1 MIALNQATFADHRE
15 AGSLDTEEMSRY
27 QSEPWFDA
35 DGIFIVEDQE
45 GTAVGFCWTKVHPS
59 GDGEIFRIAV
69 DPQNQGRGLG
79 VALLDA
85 GFSYLAGQNDVQR
98 GVLWVD
104 AANKPALALYRSIG
118 MTRDG
123 SNREFSPG

>member
-1 MIALNQATFADHRE
+1 MI
-15 AGSLDTEEMSRY
+15 
-27 QSEPWFDA
+27 
-35 DGIFIVEDQE
+35 
-45 GTAVGFCWTKVHPS
+45 HPS

-79 VALLDA
+79 IALLVA
-85 GFSYLAGQNDVQR
+85 GFTYLAGRSDVQR

-104 AANKPALALYRSIG
+104 AENKPALALYRSIG